1 MKKRNIWV
9 ILGDMFPNDKKF
21 YLWVLGCQMNESD
34 AERIEALLEFYGW
47 SRTKSEQ
54 EASLIVVVACSVR
67 QKAIDRVYGKAKEWR
82 RRRKKSELKTVLTG
96 CVLDSDKENMLRFFD
111 LVIPVTEVFQL
122 IGLIGGEADSAQ
134 NDYLC
139 LPAKYNCNFSAY
151 VPIMNGCNNFCS
163 YCAVPFTRGRERS
176 RPAQEVIDECKKL
189 IESGCKEIILLG
201 QNVNSY
207 HEGEYDFPKLLKEI
221 NELPGDFWI
230 RFLTS
235 HPKDLSSDL
244 IEVMAAGGHITPYLH
259 LALQSGDEKILQSMN
274 RKYSPEHF
282 LSLIEKVRQAIPEI
296 TISTD
301 IIVGYPG
308 EGEKEFQHTAD
319 LMRQAKFDMAYF
331 GRFSPRP
338 GTAAAK
344 LDDNVSAEEKA
355 RRENFLNDI
364 LIETATANNQKYLGQ
379 NIEILVDGWKKGLC
393 YGKTASFKIVA
404 FAGEKSWIGQKIL
417 VKIKEVGPWS
427 LKGEKI

>member
-1 MKKRNIWV
+1 
-9 ILGDMFPNDKKF
+9 MFPNDKKF

-47 SRTKSEQ
+47 NRTKSEL

-82 RRRKKSELKTVLTG
+82 RRRRKGELKTVLTG
-96 CVLDSDKENMLRFFD
+96 CVLDHDKKNMLRFFD
-111 LVIPVTEVFQL
+111 LVVPITEIFQL
-122 IGLIGGEADSAQ
+122 VELIGDEADPVQ
-134 NDYLC
+134 KDYFC
-139 LPAKYNCNFSAY
+139 LPAKYSSNFYAY

-189 IESGCKEIILLG
+189 IEGGYKEIMLLG

-207 HEGEYDFPKLLKEI
+207 HEGDYNFPKLLKDI
-221 NELPGDFWI
+221 NGLQGDFWI
-230 RFLTS
+230 SFLTS
-235 HPKDLSSDL
+235 HPKDLSDDL
-244 IEVMAAGGHITPYLH
+244 IEVMAEGGHITPYLH

-274 RKYSPEHF
+274 RKYSPKHF
-282 LSLIEKVRQAIPEI
+282 LSLIEKARRMIPDV

-301 IIVGYPG
+301 IMVGYPG
-308 EGEKEFQHTAD
+308 EGEEEFRHSAD

-355 RRENFLNDI
+355 RREKFLNDI
-364 LIETATANNQKYLGQ
+364 LIETATASNQKYLGRDV
-379 NIEILVDGWKKGLC
+379 EVLVDGWKNGLC
-393 YGKTASFKIVA
+393 YGKTVSFKIVA

-417 VKIKEVGPWS
+417 VKIKEIGPWS